1 MAEQTHSSARKGDLA
16 DHFLACCKLGRYLT
30 VMGGSR
36 FIITD
41 DFRQPGHAIEP
52 AAAAVASIYSRDFL
66 VAQAALLP
74 LGKTADGLTFR
85 ERRKYERLFE
95 LIEQQALSPTVKD
108 SAHALLERGF
118 RESEIRAIEADLGA
132 RLSPARIR
140 YREFLAVIGQLMQGR
155 ISHGLFVQEFL
166 DFTRAVAGKLDFGIY
181 SFCIDRIFGNM
192 RVPLM
197 VKQLLATEIMKY
209 PPLVRRELLTNI
221 LTLPGQSPELVAFIR
236 RLVATQLDR
245 AQLIEIEL
253 LEALKSSRLT
263 MGEIEERLKRVAPA
277 AVAP

>member
-1 MAEQTHSSARKGDLA
+1 MAQSMTSASPQGDLA

-41 DFRQPGHAIEP
+41 DFRQPGHVIDS

-132 RLSPARIR
+132 RLSPARVR
-140 YREFLAVIGQLMQGR
+140 YR
-155 ISHGLFVQEFL
+155 
-166 DFTRAVAGKLDFGIY
+166 
-181 SFCIDRIFGNM
+181 
-192 RVPLM
+192 
-197 VKQLLATEIMKY
+197 
-209 PPLVRRELLTNI
+209 
-221 LTLPGQSPELVAFIR
+221 
-236 RLVATQLDR
+236 
-245 AQLIEIEL
+245 
-253 LEALKSSRLT
+253 
-263 MGEIEERLKRVAPA
+263 
-277 AVAP
+277 